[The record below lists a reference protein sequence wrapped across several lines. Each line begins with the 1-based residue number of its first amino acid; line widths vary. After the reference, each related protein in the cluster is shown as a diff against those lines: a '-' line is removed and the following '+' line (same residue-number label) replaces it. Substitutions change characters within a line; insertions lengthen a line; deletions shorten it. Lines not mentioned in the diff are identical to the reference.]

1 MDGQLSTAD
10 GDRAAVPWNAQT
22 MLTDGGTEDLVGV
35 SLLRFDP
42 EGLVVEQRDIWV
54 GR

>member
-1 MDGQLSTAD
+1 MD
-10 GDRAAVPWNAQT
+10 GDRAAVPWNGQT
-22 MLTDGGTEDLVGV
+22 TLTDGRTEDLFGV

-42 EGLVVEQRDIWV
+42 EGLVVDQRDIWV

>member
-1 MDGQLSTAD
+1 VD

-22 MLTDGGTEDLVGV
+22 TLTDGGTEDLDGV

-42 EGLVVEQRDIWV
+42 EGFVVEQRDIWV

>member
-1 MDGQLSTAD
+1 
-10 GDRAAVPWNAQT
+10 VPWNAQT
-22 MLTDGGTEDLVGV
+22 VLTDGGTEDLVGV

-42 EGLVVEQRDIWV
+42 EGLVVEQSDIWV

>member
-1 MDGQLSTAD
+1 
-10 GDRAAVPWNAQT
+10 

-42 EGLVVEQRDIWV
+42 DGLVVEQRDIWV